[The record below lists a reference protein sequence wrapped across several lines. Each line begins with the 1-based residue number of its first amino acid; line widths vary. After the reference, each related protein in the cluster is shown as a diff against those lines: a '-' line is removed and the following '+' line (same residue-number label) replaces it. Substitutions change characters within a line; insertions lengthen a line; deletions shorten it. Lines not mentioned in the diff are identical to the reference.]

1 MLGLYLHRTKTA
13 RQYHSFSNS
22 DMPPM
27 KFVVKK
33 AWSSGG
39 CGRVGALEIGS
50 CPGPIETPALLL
62 STRKGLPHFISPD
75 LLTSLPSPDSHLL
88 QISPLHFLEGLAS
101 TTISKLGGLHQM
113 LGLHQYGMAAV
124 ARDSIQCLPE
134 SKGATKLG
142 ASFETPCGRLLIK
155 PKDYVE
161 MISCM
166 RPNIWA
172 TLADEVPAWVTDKR
186 NKTSVDRTVR
196 WLDDCL
202 ALNPVVGSVFGAIV
216 GGTNLDE
223 RKRCAEEVA
232 KRNVSGGATSH
243 HRPNP
248 RRLQLSNAELVA
260 PISDV
265 CVPSIILQRDPL
277 IDDATKNSLVTPLSV
292 SGVGFPKDGYWI
304 GGFGLGEGIDERP
317 ALLSAIIDLLPDEK
331 PRMISGLGLP
341 EEILEGIDAGIDLFD
356 STLVANS
363 NFHLLN
369 IPILVNVFC
378 DGIWMVSVMVH
389 RYIYSLTLGG
399 FALTFSLDKG
409 GNQYNFQKSQ
419 IGSDL
424 TKINLRAKVYRKDM
438 SPILGNCICYTCQNH
453 TKAYINHLFN
463 VHEMLAQ
470 ILLEIHNTHHYL
482 TFFHV
487 IRESIKDGRFEK
499 FRQTFIESRR
509 AHHER
514 EAVCA

>member
-1 MLGLYLHRTKTA
+1 
-13 RQYHSFSNS
+13 
-22 DMPPM
+22 MPPM

-39 CGRVGALEIGS
+39 CGRVGALEMGS

-232 KRNVSGGATSH
+232 KRNVSG
-243 HRPNP
+243 
-248 RRLQLSNAELVA
+248 
-260 PISDV
+260 
-265 CVPSIILQRDPL
+265 
-277 IDDATKNSLVTPLSV
+277 
-292 SGVGFPKDGYWI
+292 YWI

-356 STLVANS
+356 ST
-363 NFHLLN
+363 
-369 IPILVNVFC
+369 
-378 DGIWMVSVMVH
+378 
-389 RYIYSLTLGG
+389 YIYSLTLGG

-509 AHHER
+509 AHQER